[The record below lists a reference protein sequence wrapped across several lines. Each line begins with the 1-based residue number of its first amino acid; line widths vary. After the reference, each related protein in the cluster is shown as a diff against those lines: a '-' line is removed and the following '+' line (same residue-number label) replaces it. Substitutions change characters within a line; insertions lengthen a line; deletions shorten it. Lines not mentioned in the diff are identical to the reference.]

1 MLLLKTARTFLAMA
15 PHRCATLLL
24 PTVACQSRLH
34 ILLSQRAAG
43 FAIMS
48 MLFVVTVLVAA
59 PMLGKYDRVPS
70 VCGNAC
76 LANTRCFQCPQS
88 SHAISTFFSARQC
101 LSVLVNTEV
110 RSCATVALCT
120 LFPLLPGPSSI
131 QHHSGGPSSASSQ
144 RCTNCHSIITLLHW
158 CSTLSAHRKTLMR
171 RRCARRRS
179 VPQPSPLVPP
189 RHCTLLRRFGQS
201 ARLSLVFLLHTTPH
215 HSTVLHTTSPFPPY
229 STPEA

>member
-1 MLLLKTARTFLAMA
+1 M
-15 PHRCATLLL
+15 
-24 PTVACQSRLH
+24 
-34 ILLSQRAAG
+34 
-43 FAIMS
+43 
-48 MLFVVTVLVAA
+48 
-59 PMLGKYDRVPS
+59 
-70 VCGNAC
+70 
-76 LANTRCFQCPQS
+76 
-88 SHAISTFFSARQC
+88 STFVSVRQC
-101 LSVLVNTEV
+101 LSVLVNPDF
-110 RSCATVALCT
+110 RSCAICSLHSV
-120 LFPLLPGPSSI
+120 PLLPGPSSI

-201 ARLSLVFLLHTTPH
+201 AQLSLVFLLHTTP
-215 HSTVLHTTSPFPPY
+215 LYGAAPYYEPLPPY